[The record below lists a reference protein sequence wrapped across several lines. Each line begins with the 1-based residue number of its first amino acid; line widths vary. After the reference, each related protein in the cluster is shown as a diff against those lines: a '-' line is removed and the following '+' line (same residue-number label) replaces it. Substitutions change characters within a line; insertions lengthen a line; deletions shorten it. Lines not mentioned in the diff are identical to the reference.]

1 MNELREF
8 IIKNVRCFEGEQRA
22 DIRPITLLVGENST
36 GKTSFLG
43 NYRVLHQAMSKMK
56 SFRLFRLGIIDVLD
70 FNLEPFQMGAFR
82 DIVRTKRGKSN
93 SIDEFVLGFSVENRE
108 KKYDILLSF
117 VEKGLAEPTL
127 ASLRFNF
134 PKNSYLNIKIQANNQ
149 IILEMPNHDIR
160 LPNFFPG
167 DFSIFEITGILSL
180 NLKSS
185 RLAFLLKIS
194 EKDAGSLIQFIHK
207 EFGVQNDST
216 KKRREL
222 ISVLR
227 LEDVEIFP
235 YLGPEKS
242 IAPLRSKPKRT
253 YDPITEFPT
262 PEGEHIPM
270 LMMRLFRTRDQGWD
284 TLHDDLVEFGR
295 QSGLFSEIKI
305 KSYGKQINDPFQL
318 TVKVRTGPQ
327 SNIMDVGY
335 GISQILPILV
345 EIMGSAEP
353 TTFLL
358 QQPEVHLHPKG
369 QAEFS
374 TFLAQS
380 VRKKKHSF
388 LIETHSD
395 YIIDRMRIAV
405 REKIIKPEDV
415 SILYFD
421 PKKKGGAVNIHNIK
435 VDSEGN
441 LVDVPPGYRD
451 FFMRETDKLLGFE

>member
-1 MNELREF
+1 MSELREF
-8 IIKNVRCFEGEQRA
+8 IIKDVRCFEGEKRA

-43 NYRVLHQAMSKMK
+43 SYRVLHRAMSKMN
-56 SFRLFRLGIIDVLD
+56 SLGRGIADVLD

-82 DIVRTKRGKSN
+82 DIVRSKRGKSD
-93 SIDEFVLGFSVENRE
+93 SKDEFVLGFSVVNKE
-108 KKYDILLSF
+108 KKHDILLSF
-117 VEKGLAEPTL
+117 VEKGSAEPTV

-134 PKNSYLNIKIQANNQ
+134 SKNSYFDIKIQEDNKT
-149 IILEMPNHDIR
+149 ILETPDRNIEVQQSG
-160 LPNFFPG
+160 LLGNYSLFG
-167 DFSIFEITGILSL
+167 IAGILFQSL
-180 NLKSS
+180 DSKTF
-185 RLAFLLKIS
+185 LAAILKIS
-194 EKDAGSLIQFIHK
+194 KKDAESLIQFLCK
-207 EFGVQNDST
+207 EFGVQHDST
-216 KKRREL
+216 KGRKESREG
-222 ISVLR
+222 LR
-227 LEDVEIFP
+227 AVEIYP
-235 YLGPEKS
+235 RLGPEKS

-262 PEGEHIPM
+262 PGGEHIPM
-270 LMMRLFRTRDQGWD
+270 LMMRLFHTKGQDWD
-284 TLHDDLVEFGR
+284 TLHDDLVKFGR
-295 QSGLFSEIKI
+295 RSDLFSEIKI

-318 TVKVRTGPQ
+318 TVKIRTGPQ

-345 EIMGSAEP
+345 EIMGSAKP

-358 QQPEVHLHPKG
+358 QQPEVHLHPRG

-405 REKIIKPEDV
+405 REKIVKPEDV

-441 LVDVPPGYRD
+441 LVNVPSGYRD
-451 FFMRETDKLLGFE
+451 FFMKESDKLLGFE

>member
-1 MNELREF
+1 MSKLREF
-8 IIKNVRCFEGEQRA
+8 IIKDVRCFEGEQRA

-43 NYRVLHQAMSKMK
+43 SYRVLHQAMSKIN
-56 SFRLFRLGIIDVLD
+56 SFKLGITDVLD

-93 SIDEFVLGFSVENRE
+93 SKDEFVLGFSVENGE
-108 KKYDILLSF
+108 KKYDVLLSF
-117 VEKGLAEPTL
+117 VEKGSAEPTFT
-127 ASLRFNF
+127 SLRFNF
-134 PKNSYLNIKIQANNQ
+134 PKNSYFDIKIQTNNK
-149 IILEMPNHDIR
+149 IILEMPNHNIR
-160 LPNFFPG
+160 LSSFLASNF
-167 DFSIFEITGILSL
+167 SLFEIADILFRHL
-180 NLKSS
+180 NSKEL
-185 RLAFLLKIS
+185 IS
-194 EKDAGSLIQFIHK
+194 MLEISKEDKQSLIQFIQK
-207 EFGVQNDST
+207 EFGVQNNST
-216 KKRREL
+216 KQHREL
-222 ISVLR
+222 RPGLG
-227 LEDVEIFP
+227 DVEIYP
-235 YLGPEKS
+235 HLGPEKS

-270 LMMRLFRTRDQGWD
+270 LMMRLFHIRDQDWD

-345 EIMGSAEP
+345 EIIDSTQP
-353 TTFLL
+353 TTFLV

-405 REKIIKPEDV
+405 RENIIKPEDV

-421 PKKKGGAVNIHNIK
+421 PKKRGGIVNIHNIK

-441 LVDVPPGYRD
+441 LVDVPSGYRD
-451 FFMRETDKLLGFE
+451 FFMKESDKLLGFK